1 MMDRL
6 IDPLC
11 QLAANPTAQS
21 LTLGFSAAIL
31 GIITTMVTSSKDQFR
46 GIDLLQE
53 LIDIENANKSQ
64 TLANSKYEEMLEV
77 FSVVLALGALFF
89 AVLFVLVGVLFW
101 RFGAQKRLLSEFQTE
116 MADLKATLNHFM
128 AKEDELFYNISVR
141 LQQESDTLHTD
152 LNTAVKNGMLQ
163 VEDLVAKFQTK
174 IKTCRQNI
182 KNELHKF
189 DTIKEV
195 SEKTEQNLNKFES
208 SLSTYTARM
217 QQLEHQSA
225 NLKKTVDQYVSQVD
239 IKAELMDK
247 EYELAKIQMCKCN
260 LMLTNSQIL
269 LEKIL
274 GNMDGGTD
282 VSLSDVLKDLDHD
295 FSLDSDAY
303 FKAYCESTD
312 LTLVDISKRLETVQ
326 STLRVHDD
334 DISKTRRGIE
344 DAKRDLREELRQ
356 FTSRN
361 EQWIYNWISVLYG
374 LFTSDIAQ
382 LQIQLLGLDDLDSLR
397 KLEETGAY
405 LKDECVFIENFIFE
419 CKKQCFGL
427 LRELSLLL
435 FEFYLLKT
443 EYLSQDHILQECDTR
458 IETTVARLFE
468 LFQTSLQNSSMSHKD
483 SQNLSTIICKF
494 QEKLVAD
501 LKLTCSNFNVIFKQN
516 IEDFFIIFKT
526 LKEMDE
532 RLPSDEDSSV
542 IINNCR
548 SLSDDDADTSNS
560 SDSWGLDDSSAY
572 KPLRLVE
579 KRTVS

>member
-1 MMDRL
+1 MMDRF

-11 QLAANPTAQS
+11 QLAASPTAQS

-31 GIITTMVTSSKDQFR
+31 GVITTMVTSNKDQFR

-53 LIDIENANKSQ
+53 LIDIENANKNQ

-89 AVLFVLVGVLFW
+89 AVLFVLAGVLFW
-101 RFGAQKRLLSEFQTE
+101 RLRTQKWLLSEFQTE
-116 MADLKATLNHFM
+116 IVDLKASLNQFV

-141 LQQESDTLHTD
+141 LQQESDTLNAN

-163 VEDLVAKFQTK
+163 IEEIVAKFQTK
-174 IKTCRQNI
+174 AKTYRQSI
-182 KNELHKF
+182 KNELQRL
-189 DTIKEV
+189 DTVKEV
-195 SEKTEQNLNKFES
+195 SEKTEQNLHKFES
-208 SLSTYTARM
+208 SLSTYTTKM

-247 EYELAKIQMCKCN
+247 EHELAKIQMCKCN

-269 LEKIL
+269 LEKVL
-274 GNMDGGTD
+274 GNMDGSAD
-282 VSLSDVLKDLDHD
+282 LSLSDVLKDLDHNLT
-295 FSLDSDAY
+295 LDSDAY

-312 LTLVDISKRLETVQ
+312 LTLVDISKKLETVQ
-326 STLRVHDD
+326 STLGLHDES
-334 DISKTRRGIE
+334 IQKTRSGIE
-344 DAKRDLREELRQ
+344 DAKRDMREELRQ

-361 EQWIYNWISVLYG
+361 EQWVYNWISVLYG

-419 CKKQCFGL
+419 CKKQCFSL

-443 EYLSQDHILQECDTR
+443 EYLSQDQILQECDTR

-468 LFQTSLQNSSMSHKD
+468 LFQTSLQNSSMNHKD
-483 SQNLSTIICKF
+483 SQNLSTIISKF
-494 QEKLVAD
+494 QDRLVSD

-516 IEDFFIIFKT
+516 VEDFFIIFKT

-532 RLPSDEDSSV
+532 RLPSDEDSV
-542 IINNCR
+542 IVNNR
-548 SLSDDDADTSNS
+548 HSFSDDDANTTSS
-560 SDSWGLDDSSAY
+560 SDSWGLDDASAY

>member
-53 LIDIENANKSQ
+53 LIDIENANKNQ
-64 TLANSKYEEMLEV
+64 TLANSKYEEMIEI

-89 AVLFVLVGVLFW
+89 AGLFVLVGVLFW
-101 RFGAQKRLLSEFQTE
+101 RIRAQKWLISDCQTE
-116 MADLKATLNHFM
+116 MTDLKATLNHFM

-141 LQQESDTLHTD
+141 LQKESDTLNAN
-152 LNTAVKNGMLQ
+152 LNTVVKNGMLQ
-163 VEDLVAKFQTK
+163 IEEMVAKFQTK
-174 IKTCRQNI
+174 MKACRQNI
-182 KNELHKF
+182 KGELNKF

-195 SEKTEQNLNKFES
+195 SEKTEQNLGKFES
-208 SLSTYTARM
+208 SLSTYTAKM
-217 QQLEHQSA
+217 QRLEQQSA
-225 NLKKTVDQYVSQVD
+225 NLKKTIDQYVSQVD

-247 EYELAKIQMCKCN
+247 EHELAKIRICKCN

-274 GNMDGGTD
+274 GNMDGAAE
-282 VSLSDVLKDLDHD
+282 VSLSDVLKDLDRD
-295 FSLDSDAY
+295 FSLDSDTY

-312 LTLVDISKRLETVQ
+312 LTLVDISKKLETVQ
-326 STLRVHDD
+326 STLGEHDD
-334 DISKTRRGIE
+334 SIKKTRSSIE
-344 DAKRDLREELRQ
+344 DVRRDMREELRQ

-374 LFTSDIAQ
+374 LFSSDIAQ

-443 EYLSQDHILQECDTR
+443 EYLSQNQILEECDTR

-468 LFQTSLQNSSMSHKD
+468 LFQTSLQNSSMSHRD
-483 SQNLSTIICKF
+483 SQNLSTTICKF

-526 LKEMDE
+526 LKDMDE

-542 IINNCR
+542 LINNR
-548 SLSDDDADTSNS
+548 HSFSDDDAVTSNS
-560 SDSWGLDDSSAY
+560 SDSWGLDDASAY